1 MYGHPKLKNHP
12 RLTDIAPGTIVE
24 HKYLPSKPLVIISG
38 PHKSLSGRGYIVE
51 YKGKYVPVLEKNL
64 KI

>member
-1 MYGHPKLKNHP
+1 MTG
-12 RLTDIAPGTIVE
+12 IAPGTIVE